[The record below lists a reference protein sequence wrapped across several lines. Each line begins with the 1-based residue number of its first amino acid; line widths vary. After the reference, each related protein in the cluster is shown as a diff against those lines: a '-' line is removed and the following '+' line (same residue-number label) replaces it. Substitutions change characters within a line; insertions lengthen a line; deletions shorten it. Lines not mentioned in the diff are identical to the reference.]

1 MVEGND
7 ADLQALLDAARAD
20 EAARARSGE
29 RWLRQQAEEDATFAR
44 LLGDLARRS
53 LPVSLHTTGG
63 RVHQG
68 RVETVGVDFCT
79 VRTLGGVEI
88 HVRLAAVGMVRPQ
101 TGVRHDLA
109 PPAGEAEAGAEQT
122 LVHVLARAAEDRPRV
137 HVVVGASEVISGELE
152 RVGSDVAT
160 LRLDDGQR
168 AHLALAAVTEVAL
181 SR

>member
-1 MVEGND
+1 MVEGGD
-7 ADLQALLDAARAD
+7 ADLQALLDGARAD
-20 EAARARSGE
+20 EAVQARIRE
-29 RWLRQQAEEDATFAR
+29 RWLRQQAGEDATFAR

-53 LPVSLHTTGG
+53 LPMSLHTTAGW
-63 RVHQG
+63 VHQG
-68 RVETVGVDFCT
+68 TVGAVGADFCT
-79 VRTLGGVEI
+79 VRTAAGSMV

-109 PPAGEAEAGAEQT
+109 PPAGEGEAGAEQT

-160 LRLDDGQR
+160 LRLDDGQH
-168 AHLALAAVTEVAL
+168 AHLALAAVSEVGF